1 LMTQPRRDEDA
12 PLRVLHVLA
21 SSQPGGTETNVL
33 RLATAG
39 SPQLCHH
46 VLFLAPSGPISE
58 QLSQANVPVTLA
70 PGSGPLAALRAAR
83 AFRRLVK
90 REAFDVVLI
99 YGLRANTIGRTVC
112 HLSRTRAAV
121 LGGLRSLYPSGHKAN
136 WTLWLDRL
144 TFRWSMGYISN
155 SEAAVEHLVS
165 HGYPRRKFWVIRQGV
180 DLSRFAPAGAEVRER
195 LRSTFDVP
203 DGCPVLSCV
212 ANLRP
217 VKDHETLLRALA
229 LVKQRGIP
237 FRALLAGDGPLRF
250 ALEDVAASLDLSEE
264 VRFLGQLAGD
274 DVAHL
279 FQATDIALLTSR
291 VEGLPTALLE
301 AMACGCAVVATD
313 VGGTAELVEHG
324 ATGLLV
330 EPGNVEAV
338 ATAVEDL
345 LRHPARL
352 DEMRSAARRR
362 VEERFSLDR
371 MIEEYESLLARLSHR
386 EV

>member
-1 LMTQPRRDEDA
+1 
-12 PLRVLHVLA
+12 
-21 SSQPGGTETNVL
+21 
-33 RLATAG
+33 
-39 SPQLCHH
+39 
-46 VLFLAPSGPISE
+46 
-58 QLSQANVPVTLA
+58 
-70 PGSGPLAALRAAR
+70 
-83 AFRRLVK
+83 
-90 REAFDVVLI
+90 
-99 YGLRANTIGRTVC
+99 
-112 HLSRTRAAV
+112 
-121 LGGLRSLYPSGHKAN
+121 
-136 WTLWLDRL
+136 
-144 TFRWSMGYISN
+144 
-155 SEAAVEHLVS
+155 
-165 HGYPRRKFWVIRQGV
+165 
-180 DLSRFAPAGAEVRER
+180 
-195 LRSTFDVP
+195 VP

-313 VGGTAELVEHG
+313 VGGTPELVEHG
-324 ATGLLV
+324 TTGLLV

-338 ATAVEDL
+338 AAAVEDL
-345 LRHPARL
+345 LRHAARL
-352 DEMRSAARRR
+352 DEMRGAARRR

-371 MIEEYESLLARLSHR
+371 MIEEYESLLARLSR
-386 EV
+386 SEA